1 MRYAPSNKAL
11 ADWTTALMLSRT
23 PAVAHGAALRCL
35 ACLMDPRLRAAMA
48 VPQPPPLLQGLVRG
62 CLLVRACAVALLAPP
77 SLWPT
82 VRGGWGGEGAGAGEC
97 KGGAGTAW
105 HLGWVGWGGA
115 LGFRGSGPGPGPGWV
130 GGVFWVLGIWLR
142 VGGEGEGAEGAGQ
155 GGV

>member
-1 MRYAPSNKAL
+1 MYYKSTVGWLSWRVVLTPPAQVRHMRYAPSNKAL

-77 SLWPT
+77 SLWPK
-82 VRGGWGGEGAGAGEC
+82 VRGGWGG
-97 KGGAGTAW
+97 GGG
-105 HLGWVGWGGA
+105 GGGRVQRWGRDCLA
-115 LGFRGSGPGPGPGWV
+115 SGL
-130 GGVFWVLGIWLR
+130 GGVGRGF
-142 VGGEGEGAEGAGQ
+142 
-155 GGV
+155 GV